1 MKTKALISFAVT
13 ANLICVFVFAYAK
26 SRFSHDAAQITCLS
40 VLETVQS
47 DIARLHVLADRE
59 TPMSTD
65 GNDKSSINTSISEFQ
80 QLKYRLDI
88 LESVTENHGSAIS
101 HLEILEHS
109 ITLTNENLISHGI
122 ILAALNDSVMQL
134 KALSIE
140 LSNSSKTGGTKL
152 SQLEADINS
161 FDAIIQELASGT
173 NDFDAN
179 RTADL
184 PLNVRLMTVISNME
198 ANLTLATQM
207 IKTQGDT
214 IQAINE
220 TVVHMGTVT
229 SKANSSSVVDA
240 EILLA
245 DLEEKI
251 ESRLLQI
258 ELDVEMGKSENL
270 SSNLIDL
277 KLEIGILKIE
287 NQDHHDRLDMQIG
300 TINEA
305 IQNNDA
311 GINDN
316 SDKIRLLNE
325 TITANVGNAQNF
337 ESNITD
343 LERDIGTVK
352 AAIQNNYNEI
362 ASSFE
367 DIEELN
373 KSTSDSL
380 SQLATRLTEG
390 TGNHFIL
397 KVADECSSGYDD
409 IFIVF

>member
-1 MKTKALISFAVT
+1 M
-13 ANLICVFVFAYAK
+13 
-26 SRFSHDAAQITCLS
+26 
-40 VLETVQS
+40 
-47 DIARLHVLADRE
+47 ARLHVLADKE
-59 TPMSTD
+59 TPMSTG
-65 GNDKSSINTSISEFQ
+65 GNDNSSIKTSISEFQ
-80 QLKYRLDI
+80 QLKYRLDT

-109 ITLTNENLISHGI
+109 IKLTNENLTSHGI

-140 LSNSSKTGGTKL
+140 LSNSSQTGGTKL
-152 SQLEADINS
+152 SQLEAEMNS

-198 ANLTLATQM
+198 ANLTSATQM
-207 IKTQGDT
+207 IKTQDDT

-220 TVVHMGTVT
+220 TVVKMGTVT

-277 KLEIGILKIE
+277 ELEIGILKIE
-287 NQDHHDRLDMQIG
+287 NQDHQDRLDMQIG

-316 SDKIRLLNE
+316 SNKIRLLNE

-352 AAIQNNYNEI
+352 AAIHSNYNEI

-409 IFIVF
+409 IVIVF